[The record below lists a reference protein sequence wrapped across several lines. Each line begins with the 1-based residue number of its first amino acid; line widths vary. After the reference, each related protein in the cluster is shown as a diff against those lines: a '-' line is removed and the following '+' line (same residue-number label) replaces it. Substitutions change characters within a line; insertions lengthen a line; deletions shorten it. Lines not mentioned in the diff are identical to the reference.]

1 MSEFNN
7 ELIIDLFKQRDE
19 LKRENEA
26 LKNGIQRIK
35 DAGDNILVWMLFNRS
50 HMGGMDVDSA
60 LREWKQAKKE
70 AKP

>member
-35 DAGDNILVWMLFNRS
+35 DAGDNILVWMLFNRR

-70 AKP
+70 AGK

>member
-1 MSEFNN
+1 MSDFNSD
-7 ELIIDLFKQRDE
+7 LVIDLFKQRDE

-26 LKNGIQRIK
+26 LKQRIERIK
-35 DAGDNILVWMLFNRS
+35 DAGDNILVWMMFNRS

-70 AKP
+70 AKL